1 MSKLEL
7 IRKDLLVLLNSTKEK
22 NIIKR
27 ILELIEYIDNVQR
40 ECLELLVAKETPQ
53 VVQPPF
59 SWQILQSESSPFK
72 T

>member
-7 IRKDLLVLLNSTKEK
+7 VRKDLLVLLKSTNEK
-22 NIIKR
+22 HVVKCV
-27 ILELIEYIDNVQR
+27 LELVEYIDEIQR

-53 VVQPPF
+53 IVQPPF